1 MTTYLFDVTFSIW
14 DYIASNDRMINKN
27 ELRKYE
33 AQLGLTTRTLEYLLS
48 GRTFEPGL
56 SEDEEDS
63 AVKV

>member
-1 MTTYLFDVTFSIW
+1 
-14 DYIASNDRMINKN
+14 MINKN

-33 AQLGLTTRTLEYLLS
+33 AQLGLTIRTLEYLLS
-48 GRTFEPGL
+48 GWTFEPGL

>member
-1 MTTYLFDVTFSIW
+1 
-14 DYIASNDRMINKN
+14 MINKN